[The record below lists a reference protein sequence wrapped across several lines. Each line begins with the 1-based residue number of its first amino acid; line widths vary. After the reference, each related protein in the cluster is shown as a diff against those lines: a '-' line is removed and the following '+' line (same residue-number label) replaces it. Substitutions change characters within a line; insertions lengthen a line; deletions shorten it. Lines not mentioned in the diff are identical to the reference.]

1 MGKFQSQCAIKT
13 LPANHSS
20 RSDLVMQMGANTRRN
35 LVKYIAW
42 SNGIIEDLNRTRMTR
57 MTRIFTDFFMML
69 RVELSKADVKSHKIR
84 EDIQNKCLC
93 LLLYI
98 IHPRHPCSMKMI
110 SSPTSVPR
118 GTTLPNR
125 AGKTRSPQ
133 PIPVPGQFRPG
144 CGPGRRSLRR
154 SG

>member
-57 MTRIFTDFFMML
+57 MTRIFT
-69 RVELSKADVKSHKIR
+69 
-84 EDIQNKCLC
+84 
-93 LLLYI
+93 
-98 IHPRHPCSMKMI
+98 
-110 SSPTSVPR
+110 
-118 GTTLPNR
+118 
-125 AGKTRSPQ
+125 
-133 PIPVPGQFRPG
+133 
-144 CGPGRRSLRR
+144 
-154 SG
+154 